1 MSEWK
6 QKRASELT
14 EQVKKSN
21 VVGILTVRNLPTK
34 QLQQI
39 RTKLPATIIMATK
52 NLMLRALEESK
63 RKGIKDL
70 EQYVTDQ
77 PAFIFADENPF
88 RLTAI
93 IKKSRSPAP
102 AKAGDIAPNDIVIE
116 QGPTSFMPGPVL
128 GELKGVGIPC
138 KIDGGKI
145 VIEKTKTI
153 RKAGEEIDAKLAEI
167 LGRLGV
173 EPMEIGLD
181 LLACF
186 ENGSV
191 FPGDVLQIDE
201 QEYFDNFVK
210 AYRHTLNLS
219 VEAAFPTKT
228 NIETLLQK
236 CYTSSKGLSVE
247 AGILNSATVG
257 EILGKASRAAS
268 AISGMVK
275 DAPAEKPAEGKK
287 EEKAEEKKEEKPAEE
302 KKAEEAKPEEKKEE
316 APAEENPAEEKPAEE
331 KPAEEKPA
339 EESAEGKPAEAPTG
353 EKAEEKTDTPPSQ
366 SPPEGEKQDAEE
378 AAPSEAPSGETQPEP
393 QQEAKEE

>member
-287 EEKAEEKKEEKPAEE
+287 EEKPAEE